1 MKAWIVEHVG
11 GPEVLTLADIPA
23 PQAKADEVKIRVRAF
38 GLNRAEVY
46 RRSGMFGPID
56 SPVVPGIEAVGEV
69 ISDASGTF
77 RTGQRVATAMGG
89 MQFERPGSYAEEVAV
104 LRSNVIDLHGTTLSW
119 EELAALPE
127 SYLTVWGAVGRS
139 LGLAKGQTLL
149 VRGATA
155 ALGLAATA
163 YAKSLGAKVVA
174 TTRSEGNFQRL
185 REAGADV
192 AIVDRGRIEE
202 AVRRAFPE
210 GVDAALEVVGAATLR
225 DTIKVLKP
233 FGAVAVV
240 GLLGG
245 PPVLE
250 SFDLMQDLPSATRLS
265 FFPSGLLGTPALPLT
280 DAPLR
285 AIAEGISAGRIPSLR
300 ARTFDFGDV
309 RQAHA
314 LMESDRALGKLVIRL

>member
-1 MKAWIVEHVG
+1 MKAYIIEHAG
-11 GPEVLTLADIPA
+11 GPEVLNLADIPP
-23 PQAKADEVKIRVRAF
+23 PQAKADEVTIRVRAF

-46 RRSGMFGPID
+46 RRNGKMGPIN
-56 SPVVPGIEAVGEV
+56 SPVVLGIEAVGEV

-89 MQFERPGSYAEEVAV
+89 MQFSRNGSYAEEVAV
-104 LRSNVIDLHGTTLSW
+104 LRTNVIDLHDTTLSW

-127 SYLTVWGAVGRS
+127 SYLTVWGALDRS

-155 ALGLAATA
+155 SLGMAATA
-163 YAKSLGAKVVA
+163 YAKSLGATVVG
-174 TTRSEGNFQRL
+174 TTRSEGNVQRL
-185 REAGADV
+185 REVGADV
-192 AIVDRGRIEE
+192 VIVDRGRIEE
-202 AVRRAFPE
+202 DVRRAFPD
-210 GVDAALEVVGAATLR
+210 GVDAALEVVGATTLR

-233 FGAVAVV
+233 FGAVTVV

-250 SFDLMQDLPSATRLS
+250 NFHLMQDLPNATRLS
-265 FFPSGLLGTPALPLT
+265 FFPSGMLGTPPLRLT

-300 ARTFDFGDV
+300 VRTFDFGDV

-314 LMESDRALGKLVIRL
+314 LMESDRVLGKLVVRL